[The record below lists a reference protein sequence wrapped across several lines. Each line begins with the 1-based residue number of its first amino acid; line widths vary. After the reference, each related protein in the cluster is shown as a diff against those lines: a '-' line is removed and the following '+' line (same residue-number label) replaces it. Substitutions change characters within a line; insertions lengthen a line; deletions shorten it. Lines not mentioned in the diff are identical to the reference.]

1 MTANEVADLMVSKR
15 KNNSYFHS
23 WPPESASNK
32 YYVEEFHFVNAEKQ
46 IIPKQ
51 NYSVR
56 RFV

>member
-32 YYVEEFHFVNAEKQ
+32 YYVEEFHFVKC
-46 IIPKQ
+46 
-51 NYSVR
+51 
-56 RFV
+56 